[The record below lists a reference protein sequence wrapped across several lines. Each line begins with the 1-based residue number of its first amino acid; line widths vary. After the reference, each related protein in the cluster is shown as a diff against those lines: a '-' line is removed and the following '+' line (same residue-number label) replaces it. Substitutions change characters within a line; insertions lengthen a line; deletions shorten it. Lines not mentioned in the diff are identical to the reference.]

1 MPVNKIVKCKS
12 CEESIT
18 KTRSSILCKA
28 CKCWFHMSCAGID
41 EQYLGVL
48 RSVKAFAYI
57 CASCEPN
64 LSENCSTSGVIDKI
78 NSLNEKLDRFVLSYE
93 SQQSAL
99 KTVLEDIKN
108 EVSSCVSEMRSDIQK
123 CAENVQRVER
133 SAATKFVALENED
146 NILHKRLNRSDILI
160 GGLPE
165 GLEDLEAPVIAIGS
179 FFKVEITSLDINQVC
194 YINRKKQ
201 VLVKFNKV
209 SKRDCLMREYFK
221 TRNLKVSD
229 VLDVACSDLSNRVY
243 LNDHFTPAAAH
254 LNAICKKLRQRKVIT
269 KFKVLNTD
277 KLRAWLM
284 FTDGK
289 CVTYDAV
296 QCEALLADESR
307 EHN

>member
-78 NSLNEKLDRFVLSYE
+78 NSLNEKLDRFVLE

-229 VLDVACSDLSNRVY
+229 VLPFVRNFVSERL
-243 LNDHFTPAAAH
+243 
-254 LNAICKKLRQRKVIT
+254 
-269 KFKVLNTD
+269 
-277 KLRAWLM
+277 
-284 FTDGK
+284 
-289 CVTYDAV
+289 
-296 QCEALLADESR
+296 
-307 EHN
+307 